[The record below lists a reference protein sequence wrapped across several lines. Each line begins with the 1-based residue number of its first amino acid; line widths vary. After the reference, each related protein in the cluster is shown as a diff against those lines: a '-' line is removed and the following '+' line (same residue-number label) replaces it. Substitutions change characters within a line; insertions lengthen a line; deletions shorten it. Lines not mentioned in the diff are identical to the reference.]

1 VMEPFRLMMKGVDE
15 MRTRFLR
22 GTRDQNN
29 GLILPEGE
37 ISIDEETKA
46 VRLHDGVTP
55 GGYEIIGSQAYEPVG
70 HGSTTLIGGDATWGF
85 YGEVASTDFITG
97 DALASAIGLSAGTSQ
112 NSTSDWL
119 KFASNGQV
127 ILVPKLTF
135 RHSTSWEHIY
145 QAGAVYGDDTNGSNP
160 SGTARL
166 QDAVVTIDGFDYRV
180 RLLRGAATDPVAGN
194 PYGYD
199 IPEGYGSEWNRLF
212 YPIHSGV
219 HTDSSNPTPHTDP
232 NADPYGSWASYS
244 DADLLVHNSF
254 GNGSYSWTQEST
266 DSYRVFRGHNG
277 VSYFTRRTAAS
288 AVTYGGWRPAL
299 ELVV

>member
-1 VMEPFRLMMKGVDE
+1 

-29 GLILPEGE
+29 GLTLPEGE

-55 GGYEIIGSQAYEPVG
+55 GGFEIIGTRAYAPPMG
-70 HGSTTLIGGDATWGF
+70 HGSETLVAGDSTWGF

-112 NSTSDWL
+112 HNTSDWL

-135 RHSTSWEHIY
+135 RHSVSWEQIY

-160 SGTARL
+160 SGAARL
-166 QDAVVTIDGFDYRV
+166 QDAVVTVDGFDYRV
-180 RLLRGAATDPVAGN
+180 RLLRGAGADPTVQGADGLW
-194 PYGYD
+194 YGYD
-199 IPEGYGSEWNRLF
+199 IDLSHGSEWNRLL

-219 HTDSSNPTPHTDP
+219 HTDANNPTTHSDP
-232 NADPYGSWASYS
+232 NATPFGSWASYS

-254 GNGSYSWTQEST
+254 GNGSYSWCQETNGDNT
-266 DSYRVFRGHNG
+266 DNRVIRGYNG
-277 VSYFTRRTAAS
+277 VSFFFRNTATATN
-288 AVTYGGWRPAL
+288 AFYGWRPAL